1 MTCRCIPS
9 PTDSV
14 LILLSDACSLI
25 RYLDIILKQKAISE
39 VATQQLL
46 LDTYNLKTVLVQMPQ
61 FQDTSGAY
69 QQPAVGSSTISK
81 PSAMYLKLINTKTA
95 HIEMI
100 LKLLGTPEDMLLER
114 FRIMW
119 PDGQPSDLQL
129 LMSLKGTKRNDQ
141 QVILEML
148 GLSAASKMLNKTASV
163 FGSSTSSTP
172 AIASPPSE
180 ASTSSYSSAAASAAA
195 LASSSMKSLSLD
207 ISSSARNLQRSWNSN
222 SKT

>member
-1 MTCRCIPS
+1 
-9 PTDSV
+9 
-14 LILLSDACSLI
+14 LLV
-25 RYLDIILKQKAISE
+25 RYLDVILKQKAISE

-46 LDTYNLKTVLVQMPQ
+46 LDTYNLKTVLAQMPQ
-61 FQDTSGAY
+61 FQDATGAY
-69 QQPAVGSSTISK
+69 QQTTGSISK
-81 PSAMYLKLINTKTA
+81 PTAMYLKLINTKIA

-119 PDGQPSDLQL
+119 PDGQPADLQL

-163 FGSSTSSTP
+163 FGSSSSNTAP
-172 AIASPPSE
+172 PPSAAAD

-195 LASSSMKSLSLD
+195 LATSSMKSLTLD
-207 ISSSARNLQRSWNSN
+207 FSSSARNLQRSWNSN

>member
-1 MTCRCIPS
+1 MIRLAFT
-9 PTDSV
+9 T
-14 LILLSDACSLI
+14 
-25 RYLDIILKQKAISE
+25 RYLDVILKQKAISE

-46 LDTYNLKTVLVQMPQ
+46 LDTYNLKTVLAQMPQ
-61 FQDTSGAY
+61 FQDPSGAY
-69 QQPAVGSSTISK
+69 SQQGVGSISK
-81 PSAMYLKLINTKTA
+81 PSSVYLKLINTKTA

-119 PDGQPSDLQL
+119 PDGQPADLQL
-129 LMSLKGTKRNDQ
+129 LMALKGTKRNDQ

-148 GLSAASKMLNKTASV
+148 GLSAASKMLNKTTSV
-163 FGSSTSSTP
+163 FGSSTT
-172 AIASPPSE
+172 
-180 ASTSSYSSAAASAAA
+180 ASTSTTSTGLPSSGADASSSSYSSAAASAAA

-222 SKT
+222 SKN